1 MAKYTQV
8 RSIAGSAS
16 VWSRNVPRQS
26 RDACCCTYLANEK
39 QRARR
44 SAAHHQQASTS
55 PKSEYFVL
63 ELRAAHTSGFKLR
76 NSSSSS
82 DNQRATK
89 HLPGLALAST
99 TFTPTTV
106 TDSHAGSPRPV
117 QVVRPASQG
126 PTAQVNT
133 TPILAPPSS
142 QAAQAPQVPQAPR
155 LLPME
160 KSSGRSGR
168 MVIATTQSGCQS
180 VTSTERGRE
189 TPKEEELPG
198 IAVLKRDFDC
208 ALEEVSNLL
217 RCGTP
222 RENQGHSWPDIEER
236 LFSAAGPL
244 PPPHNAVPPTRLI
257 PHSAVVSSS
266 LVASLAPGPVG
277 AVGAVGSVGAM
288 GAMGAVGS
296 VGAVGFVGAVAVGT
310 GASGASVAT
319 LACPETPNSVGSAK
333 EVQAPV
339 ASCPDSGSEANKT
352 IDISTNRMPFAVHP
366 SQAFFPSSARSSSRP
381 RSPKHEE
388 LYVEAAAR
396 RERHQERLAQ
406 SMLLRQQSEADE
418 QLRWQ
423 GERLAWQASYKGP
436 QDFKSKSHADRELE
450 LLQKR
455 QSWQERFEVQQT
467 VREKQELQECTFW
480 PDTSRSNSSFRA
492 SRNGSLTRS
501 SNGLPLSRD
510 GSRLLR
516 NPSTASRSSSRGMSP
531 RDDTAADLVALY
543 DKQVLVLRRLS
554 VICASAEP
562 SGDDG
567 SRKSRL
573 STAGDLV
580 ASAAEGPERLKTE
593 LKLYRQ
599 QLEQVH
605 VLERL
610 DMVALELSAERLRY
624 LVSLGYKLGIAEELR
639 SKLQK
644 PGSANLPPAGAETR
658 QDPEESTQDE
668 LLSASSPT
676 CGPNGP
682 AT

>member
-1 MAKYTQV
+1 MISRPLQA
-8 RSIAGSAS
+8 RS
-16 VWSRNVPRQS
+16 
-26 RDACCCTYLANEK
+26 L
-39 QRARR
+39 
-44 SAAHHQQASTS
+44 STS
-55 PKSEYFVL
+55 CLS
-63 ELRAAHTSGFKLR
+63 SGRLTPVV
-76 NSSSSS
+76 SSSAIPIAP
-82 DNQRATK
+82 ATISVPPSTYQA
-89 HLPGLALAST
+89 LPWRRQLSPRPLS
-99 TFTPTTV
+99 PTRTRV
-106 TDSHAGSPRPV
+106 LSPRLSSPRPV

-142 QAAQAPQVPQAPR
+142 QAAQAPR

-168 MVIATTQSGCQS
+168 MVIAATQSGSQS
-180 VTSTERGRE
+180 VTTSERGRE

-217 RCGTP
+217 RGGTP
-222 RENQGHSWPDIEER
+222 RENQGHSWPEIEER

-257 PHSAVVSSS
+257 PHSATVSSS
-266 LVASLAPGPVG
+266 VVALVPG
-277 AVGAVGSVGAM
+277 AVGVVG
-288 GAMGAVGS
+288 GS
-296 VGAVGFVGAVAVGT
+296 
-310 GASGASVAT
+310 SVAT
-319 LACPETPNSVGSAK
+319 LPCPGTPNSVGSAK

-366 SQAFFPSSARSSSRP
+366 PQAFFPSSARSSSRP

-406 SMLLRQQSEADE
+406 CMLLRQQSEADE

-455 QSWQERFEVQQT
+455 QSWQDRFEAQQT

-492 SRNGSLTRS
+492 SRGSLTRS
-501 SNGLPLSRD
+501 NGPLSRD

-531 RDDTAADLVALY
+531 RDDTADLMALY

-562 SGDDG
+562 NLGDDG
-567 SRKSRL
+567 SPRKSRF

-610 DMVALELSAERLRY
+610 DMAALELSAERLRY
-624 LVSLGYKLGIAEELR
+624 LISLGYKLGIAEELR

-644 PGSANLPPAGAETR
+644 PGSANLPPGGAETR

>member
-277 AVGAVGSVGAM
+277 AVGAVGSV

>member
-1 MAKYTQV
+1 MCRGRAGTPV
-8 RSIAGSAS
+8 AVPTLRMRSNEPGGVQPII
-16 VWSRNVPRQS
+16 SRPLQ
-26 RDACCCTYLANEK
+26 
-39 QRARR
+39 AR
-44 SAAHHQQASTS
+44 SLSTS
-55 PKSEYFVL
+55 CLS
-63 ELRAAHTSGFKLR
+63 SGRLTPVV
-76 NSSSSS
+76 SSSAIPVAP
-82 DNQRATK
+82 ATISVPPNTYQA
-89 HLPGLALAST
+89 LPWRRQLSPRPLS
-99 TFTPTTV
+99 PTRTRV
-106 TDSHAGSPRPV
+106 LSPRLSSPRPV

-142 QAAQAPQVPQAPR
+142 QAAQAPAVPQAPQAPQAPQVPQAPR